1 MTFTLFTT
9 KTGSLNT
16 ARYCHS
22 ATLASRIG
30 FLSLG
35 FYRFNLMRIF
45 RRSRIAFSKAV
56 KPSWLLCFL
65 GIFIFSASLLQ
76 AQLIDVDFNNNS
88 YGAGHGGPNPG
99 PTMSGAAVLGAA
111 GDQWNGINV
120 NSGTGIP
127 LIYANGSNSPV
138 TMTFTSGG
146 GYDANSYGG
155 STPFASTPYD
165 ALMEDYLF
173 TKGTPQT
180 ITLSGLVANSIYNL
194 VLYNAGDNASAGR
207 LTLFYVNGNFQ
218 DSTWNASSSTFIAG
232 VDYVEYT
239 SAVSDGSGNLVITW
253 IGNGSAEGDVNGF
266 QIQFVPP
273 VPPLPVIQVSAG
285 SEHSLFLKSDGSL
298 WGMGDNTY
306 GQLGIGST
314 VSGTNIPQQIVAGNV
329 TTISAGAFHS
339 LFRKSDGSLWAM
351 GWNEYGQ
358 LGDGTFNNQYFP
370 EQIVSSQVGVISAG
384 GHHSLFG
391 EYHEPFGPG
400 SLWAMGDNYYGQL
413 GDGTVANTNTPQE
426 ILATNGFRVA
436 AVSAV
441 AAGDSHS
448 LFIRPGGSLWAMGAN
463 NHGQLGDGT
472 TSEQHVAEQIVASN
486 VVAIAAG
493 DGFSLFIMSDGSLW
507 GMGWNEFGQLGDGT
521 TTDQHVPERIVA
533 SNVVAI
539 AAGSSDSLFIKSDGS
554 LWGMG
559 QNAFGELGDGTFTE
573 RTVPEQILA
582 SNVVA
587 AAAGY
592 YYSLFVKSDG
602 SLWGMG
608 WNYTGELGV
617 PGITQTNIPIQ
628 ILPAT
633 IVNGGFETGDFTAW
647 TPSGNFSLTDVT
659 KTGYVHS
666 GRFGAQLGPIG
677 SLGYLS
683 QPVATSAG
691 TAYLLS
697 FWLDTPDGETPS
709 EFQVF
714 WNGTTLFDQT
724 NLPAIG
730 WTNIQLR
737 VTATGAATV
746 QFGFRNDNSYF
757 GLDDISLVALVQPVI
772 TGVNLAG
779 TNLVLNA
786 RYGQSGGTYFT
797 LTTTNLALPLSQWTP
812 VATNVLNLD
821 DYFTVTVTNAV
832 NPKAPQQF
840 YVLKMQD

>member
-1 MTFTLFTT
+1 MKT
-9 KTGSLNT
+9 KLSL
-16 ARYCHS
+16 
-22 ATLASRIG
+22 ATLPLLAL
-30 FLSLG
+30 LSAG
-35 FYRFNLMRIF
+35 MVR
-45 RRSRIAFSKAV
+45 
-56 KPSWLLCFL
+56 
-65 GIFIFSASLLQ
+65 
-76 AQLIDVDFNNNS
+76 AQLINVDFNNNS

-99 PTMSGAAVLGAA
+99 PTMSGGAVLGETA
-111 GDQWNGINV
+111 GDQWNGIDV

-127 LIYANGSNSPV
+127 LIFANGSNSPV

-146 GYDANSYGG
+146 GYDANSYSG

-194 VLYNAGDNASAGR
+194 ILYNAGDNASVGR
-207 LTLFYVNGNFQ
+207 TTFFTVNGNTQ
-218 DSTWNASSSTFIAG
+218 TSTWNASSSTLIAG
-232 VDYVEYT
+232 IDYVEFT

-253 IGNGSAEGDVNGF
+253 TGNGSAEGDINGF
-266 QIQFVPP
+266 QIQLVPP
-273 VPPLPVIQVSAG
+273 VPPPPVTQVSAG
-285 SEHSLFLKSDGSL
+285 TDHSLFLKSDGSL
-298 WGMGDNTY
+298 WGMGDNSY
-306 GQLGIGST
+306 GQLGIGDTISA
-314 VSGTNIPQQIVAGNV
+314 TNIPQQIVSSDV
-329 TTISAGAFHS
+329 TTISAGAYHS

-370 EQIVSSQVGVISAG
+370 EQIVSSQVGAFSAG
-384 GHHSLFG
+384 GNEVLGHSLFG
-391 EYHEPFGPG
+391 EFHAPFGPG
-400 SLWAMGDNYYGQL
+400 SLWTMGDNEWGQL
-413 GDGTVANTNTPQE
+413 GDGTTVNTNTPQE
-426 ILATNGFRVA
+426 ILTSVFGN

-441 AAGDSHS
+441 SAGGGHS
-448 LFIRPGGSLWAMGAN
+448 LFIRPGGSLWAMGRN
-463 NHGQLGDGT
+463 NYGQLGDGT
-472 TSEQHVAEQIVASN
+472 TSDQHVAEQIVASN

-493 DGFSLFIMSDGSLW
+493 SGHSLFIKSDGSLW
-507 GMGWNEFGQLGDGT
+507 AMGDNFDGELGDGT
-521 TTDQHVPERIVA
+521 TTDQHVPELIVA

-559 QNAFGELGDGTFTE
+559 QNFYGELGDGTFTE
-573 RTVPEQILA
+573 RTAPEQILA

-587 AAAGY
+587 IAAGY

-608 WNYTGELGV
+608 PNYEGQLGI
-617 PGITQTNIPIQ
+617 PSITQTSVPIR

-633 IVNGGFETGDFTAW
+633 IVNGGFETGDFSAW
-647 TPSGNFSLTDVT
+647 TLSGNSSLTDVT

-683 QPVATSAG
+683 QPVATTAQA
-691 TAYLLS
+691 AYLLS
-697 FWLDTPDGETPS
+697 FWLDSPDGETPS
-709 EFQVF
+709 EFLVS

-730 WTNIQLR
+730 WTNMQFR
-737 VTATGAATV
+737 VTATGPATV

-779 TNLVLNA
+779 TNLVLSA

-797 LTTTNLALPLSQWTP
+797 LTSTNLALPLSQWTP

-832 NPKAPQQF
+832 TPGVARRF
-840 YVLKMQD
+840 YILKMQD